1 MLVCHYVDGVTVS
14 VSVCWLC
21 WCVTVL
27 TVSLCWLCWC
37 VTILTCHCVSVSLS
51 EGSEETG
58 DERQNQHKQKKKRSL
73 RSKKKKQALQT
84 SLVTSPPWSDS
95 DLLTLPTGQFLYYLY
110 YHWLPSASTL
120 PISCYELTIVVFGAA
135 LAVTPAW

>member
-1 MLVCHYVDGVTVS
+1 MSLWHYIVSVLAVLVCHYIDTVTVS
-14 VSVCWLC
+14 
-21 WCVTVL
+21 
-27 TVSLCWLCWC
+27 
-37 VTILTCHCVSVSLS
+37 SVSLS

-95 DLLTLPTGQFLYYLY
+95 DLLTLPTGQFLYY
-110 YHWLPSASTL
+110 H
-120 PISCYELTIVVFGAA
+120 
-135 LAVTPAW
+135 